1 MREHCTLTKSEM
13 SGFEEAKTLVA
24 IEDDVVQQSN
34 AEDITSCLHLR
45 GDLHISGA
53 RFRAGCRLVVGHDHG
68 GGAISSTR
76 WRTVRVGARG
86 ARSTYER
93 RQREHEYD

>member
-68 GGAISSTR
+68 GGAICQ
-76 WRTVRVGARG
+76 RVGEQCAWVQGGRV
-86 ARSTYER
+86 
-93 RQREHEYD
+93 DV